1 MFLLALVYL
10 IILVVAAVG
19 VFWNDPRGVRIS
31 GIAQWV
37 LFAIIGFVLF
47 FSVLNKG

>member
-1 MFLLALVYL
+1 MFLLALIYL

-19 VFWNDPRGVRIS
+19 YFWNDPRGLRVS
-31 GIAQWV
+31 GLAQWV

-47 FSVLNKG
+47 WNILNK

>member
-10 IILVVAAVG
+10 IILVVAAIG
-19 VFWNDPRGVRIS
+19 YFWNDPRGARIS

-47 FSVLNKG
+47 WGILNR

>member
-1 MFLLALVYL
+1 MFLLGLIYL
-10 IILVVAAVG
+10 IILVVAAIG
-19 VFWNDPRGVRIS
+19 YFWNDPRGVRIS

-47 FSVLNKG
+47 WSVLNKG

>member
-10 IILVVAAVG
+10 IILVVAFIGSMVS
-19 VFWNDPRGVRIS
+19 DPRGARIS
-31 GIAQWV
+31 GFAQWV

-47 FSVLNKG
+47 WSVLNR

>member
-1 MFLLALVYL
+1 MFLLALIYL
-10 IILVVAAVG
+10 IILVVAAIG
-19 VFWNDPRGVRIS
+19 YFWDDPRGVRVS

-47 FSVLNKG
+47 SSVLSK

>member
-1 MFLLALVYL
+1 MFLLALIYL

-19 VFWNDPRGVRIS
+19 YFWNDPRGVRIS
-31 GIAQWV
+31 GIAQWI

-47 FSVLNKG
+47 WSVLNR

>member
-10 IILVVAAVG
+10 IILVVWAIFSLRAPEGRWGG
-19 VFWNDPRGVRIS
+19 V
-31 GIAQWV
+31 AQLV

-47 FSVLNKG
+47 WSVLNR

>member
-10 IILVVAAVG
+10 VILIVWAIFGITWADPVG
-19 VFWNDPRGVRIS
+19 RRG
-31 GIAQWV
+31 GIAQFV

-47 FSVLNKG
+47 WNVLNK